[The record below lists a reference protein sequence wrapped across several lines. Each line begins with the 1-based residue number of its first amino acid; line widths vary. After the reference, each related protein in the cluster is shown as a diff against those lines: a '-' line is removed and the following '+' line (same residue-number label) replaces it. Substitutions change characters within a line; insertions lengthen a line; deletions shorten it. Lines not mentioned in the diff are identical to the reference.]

1 MMGKT
6 CAFLGNDYGLCQP
19 TGLIDVLAAQI
30 RRLII
35 EEGVDTFLVGEK
47 GSYEWD
53 AYHTVIRLK
62 RREFPNIHITLVLSS
77 VQDLNNHNED
87 MDDWYF
93 PIEAEF
99 GKRWCISKRNNW
111 IADNTD
117 FVIAYNRYHGRA
129 YVFCQRAKRHGA
141 TVIELTE
148 MMKETS

>member
-1 MMGKT
+1 MGKT
-6 CAFLGNDYGLCQP
+6 CAFLGNDYGLGQP

-30 RRLII
+30 RRLIT

-53 AYHTVIRLK
+53 AYHTVIWLK
-62 RREFPNIHITLVLSS
+62 RWEFPNIHITLVLSS

-129 YVFCQRAKRHGA
+129 YGFCQRAKRHGA
-141 TVIELTE
+141 TVIELAE
-148 MMKETS
+148 ILKETS